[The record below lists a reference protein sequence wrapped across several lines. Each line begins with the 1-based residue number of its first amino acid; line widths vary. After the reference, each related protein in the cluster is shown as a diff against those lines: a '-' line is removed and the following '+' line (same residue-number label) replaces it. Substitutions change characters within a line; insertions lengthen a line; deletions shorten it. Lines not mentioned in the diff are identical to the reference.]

1 MGTPIAYQ
9 RIQTAKG
16 TFEIPLYS
24 MKDATILDKSLK
36 MMTHKGL
43 ACYELVD
50 AKVGGVENSSFL
62 RIQTHKGLKAIKGV
76 VNIIKPINTAKAR
89 ANDKA
94 SIIIENTPDYFHV
107 STPWAGTGLVIP
119 IGLLVPNHYY
129 DFTMSIEISYSLTK
143 ADFVLVNVW
152 NATQKKYL
160 VNGMAIMF
168 STPSVGV
175 KQDLKSIRLN
185 TDSILA
191 TDQIELKI
199 FAANGDKSTD
209 DSLNFK
215 VYKAGMTIKLV

>member
-9 RIQTAKG
+9 RIHTAKG

-24 MKDATILDKSLK
+24 MRDTSILDKSLQV
-36 MMTHKGL
+36 MTHKGL

-50 AKVGGVENSSFL
+50 AKGGGGGNSSFL
-62 RIQTHKGLKAIKGV
+62 RIQTHKGMKAIKGI
-76 VNIIKPINTAKAR
+76 VNIIKPINSAKAR

-94 SIIIENTPDYFHV
+94 SVIIENTTDYFHV

-119 IGLLVPNHYY
+119 IGSLVPNHFY
-129 DFTMSIEISYSLTK
+129 DFTMSLEVTYSLTK
-143 ADFVLVNVW
+143 ADFVRVSVW

-160 VNGMAIMF
+160 VNGTAIMF
-168 STPSVGV
+168 STPRVGV

-185 TDSILA
+185 TGAILP
-191 TDQIELKI
+191 TDQIELEI
-199 FAANGDKSTD
+199 FSANGDKNTD

-215 VYKAGMTIKLV
+215 VYKSGMTIKLV